1 MRILQLHNRYRE
13 AGGED
18 SVVRDETRLLRAA
31 GHEVIE
37 HHVSNPTG
45 RLATAGALT
54 LSPSNPMSAR
64 AVKRVV
70 ASQRPDV
77 AHIHNT
83 WYSLSPSVVPALK
96 HSGVPVV
103 VTLHNYRLFCV
114 NALLFR
120 DGRPCEEC
128 VGTHPW
134 RGVQHRC
141 YRDSAVASV
150 FAASTIAIG
159 RARRTWST
167 GVDRFV
173 APSWFLRDKLV
184 AGGIPAETITVK
196 PHGVDDPGP
205 RSTPPSS
212 SRSVLFLGRLSHEKG
227 ADTLLDAWAARGASR
242 LELVLVGDG
251 PLRERLEARGVGG
264 VRFAGWQS
272 PADVARLLLGARA
285 LVFPSV
291 CYENLPRAVIEAMA
305 AGLPV
310 LASDHGGPAE
320 LVRDLGPEWTAA
332 AGSEQAWA
340 GALAVLDDDTVVDIA
355 GARARATFERQYTE
369 AASLTGLLEVYGSV
383 LRGAAGGAAGA
394 TGPAGAADELL
405 EHTVGHR
412 G

>member
-31 GHEVIE
+31 GHDVVE
-37 HHVSNPTG
+37 HHVSNPSG
-45 RLATAGALT
+45 ALAAAGALV

-64 AVKRVV
+64 AVKRAV
-70 ASQRPDV
+70 ASHRPDV

-83 WYSLSPSVVPALK
+83 WYSLSPSVVQALK
-96 HSGVPVV
+96 QSGVPVV
-103 VTLHNYRLFCV
+103 MTLHNYRLFCA

-120 DGRPCEEC
+120 DGRPCEDC

-141 YRDSAVASV
+141 YRDSVVASA
-150 FAASTIAIG
+150 FAASTIAVA

-173 APSWFLRDKLV
+173 APSWFLREKLV

-196 PHGVDDPGP
+196 PHGVDDPGA
-205 RSTPPSS
+205 RSAPPSS
-212 SRSVLFLGRLSHEKG
+212 SRSVLFVGRLSHEKG

-242 LELVLVGDG
+242 LELVMVGDG
-251 PLRERLEARGVGG
+251 PLRERLESRAVEG

-272 PADVARLLLGARA
+272 PAEVAHLLLGARA

-320 LVRDLGPEWTAA
+320 LVRDLGPAWTAG
-332 AGSEQAWA
+332 AGDERAWA
-340 GALAVLDDDTVVDIA
+340 DALTVLDDDDAVDVA
-355 GARARATFERQYTE
+355 GAQARASFERQYTE
-369 AASLTGLLEVYGSV
+369 EASLTGLLDVYASV
-383 LRGAAGGAAGA
+383 RRGAS
-394 TGPAGAADELL
+394 
-405 EHTVGHR
+405 HR
-412 G
+412 RFDDAMAQRG

>member
-1 MRILQLHNRYRE
+1 MRILQLHNLYRE

-31 GHEVIE
+31 GHQVIE

-45 RLATAGALT
+45 ALATAGALV

-64 AVKRVV
+64 AVKRV
-70 ASQRPDV
+70 AAAERPDV

-83 WYSLSPSVVPALK
+83 WYSLSPSVVSALK
-96 HSGVPVV
+96 DSGVPVV
-103 VTLHNYRLFCV
+103 VTLHNYRLFCA

-120 DGRPCEEC
+120 DGRPCEDC
-128 VGTHPW
+128 LGTHPW

-150 FAASTIAIG
+150 FAASTIAIA

-167 GVDRFV
+167 AVDRFV
-173 APSWFLRDKLV
+173 APSWFLREKLV
-184 AGGIPAETITVK
+184 AGGIPADMITVK
-196 PHGVDDPGP
+196 PHGVDDPGA
-205 RSTPPSS
+205 RTARPSS

-227 ADTLLDAWAARGASR
+227 ADTLLDAWAARGATT

-251 PLRERLEARGVGG
+251 PLRERLEARRVQG

-320 LVRDLGPEWTAA
+320 LVRDLGPAWTAA
-332 AGSEQAWA
+332 AGDDRAWA
-340 GALAVLDDDTVVDIA
+340 GALAVLDDDAAVDVA
-355 GARARATFERQYTE
+355 GARARAVYERQYTE
-369 AASLTGLLEVYGSV
+369 EASLNGLLDLYASV
-383 LRGAAGGAAGA
+383 GAGRAAMA
-394 TGPAGAADELL
+394 
-405 EHTVGHR
+405 HR

>member
-1 MRILQLHNRYRE
+1 MRVLQLHNRYRE

-37 HHVSNPTG
+37 HHVSNPSG
-45 RLATAGALT
+45 ALATAGALV
-54 LSPSNPMSAR
+54 LSPSNPLSAR
-64 AVKRVV
+64 AVKRIV
-70 ASQRPDV
+70 ASEHPDV

-83 WYSLSPSVVPALK
+83 WYSLSPSVVQALK
-96 HSGVPVV
+96 RSGVPVV
-103 VTLHNYRLFCV
+103 MTLHNYRLFCA

-120 DGRPCEEC
+120 DGRPCEDC

-141 YRDSAVASV
+141 YRDSFVASA
-150 FAASTIAIG
+150 FAASTIAVA

-173 APSWFLRDKLV
+173 APSWFLREKLV

-196 PHGVDDPGP
+196 PHGVDDPGA
-205 RSTPPSS
+205 RTTPPSS
-212 SRSVLFLGRLSHEKG
+212 SRSVLFVGRLSHEKG

-251 PLRERLEARGVGG
+251 PLRERLEARAVEG
-264 VRFAGWQS
+264 VRFAGWKS
-272 PADVARLLLGARA
+272 PAEVATLLLCARA

-320 LVRDLGPEWTAA
+320 LVRDLGPAWTAA
-332 AGSEQAWA
+332 AGDERAWA
-340 GALAVLDDDTVVDIA
+340 GALTVLDDDAAVDAA
-355 GARARATFERQYTE
+355 GARARSSFERQYTE
-369 AASLTGLLEVYGSV
+369 EASLTGLLDVYASV
-383 LRGAAGGAAGA
+383 QRR
-394 TGPAGAADELL
+394 AADRVF
-405 EHTVGHR
+405 EHTTARHG
-412 G
+412 

>member
-1 MRILQLHNRYRE
+1 MKIFQLHNRYRE

-31 GHEVIE
+31 GHEVVE
-37 HHVSNPTG
+37 HHVSNPSG
-45 RLATAGALT
+45 AFAAAGALV

-64 AVKRVV
+64 TVKRAV
-70 ASQRPDV
+70 ASHRPDV

-83 WYSLSPSVVPALK
+83 WYSLSPSVVQALK
-96 HSGVPVV
+96 QSGLPVV
-103 VTLHNYRLFCV
+103 MTLHNYRLFCA

-120 DGRPCEEC
+120 DGRPCEDC

-134 RGVQHRC
+134 RGVRHRC
-141 YRDSAVASV
+141 YRDSVVASA
-150 FAASTIAIG
+150 FAASTIAVA

-173 APSWFLRDKLV
+173 APSWFLREKLV

-196 PHGVDDPGP
+196 PHGVDDPGA
-205 RSTPPSS
+205 RSAPPSS
-212 SRSVLFLGRLSHEKG
+212 SRSVLFVGRLSHEKG

-242 LELVLVGDG
+242 LELVMVGDG
-251 PLRERLEARGVGG
+251 PLRERLESRAVEG

-272 PADVARLLLGARA
+272 SAEVAQLLLGARA

-320 LVRDLGPEWTAA
+320 LVRDLGPAWTAG
-332 AGSEQAWA
+332 AGDERAWA
-340 GALAVLDDDTVVDIA
+340 DALTVLDDDAAVDVA
-355 GARARATFERQYTE
+355 GAQARASFERQYTE
-369 AASLTGLLEVYGSV
+369 EASLTGLLDVYASV
-383 LRGAAGGAAGA
+383 RRGAVDRRFHDAM
-394 TGPAGAADELL
+394 PQ
-405 EHTVGHR
+405 R

>member
-18 SVVRDETRLLRAA
+18 AVVRDETRLLRAA

-45 RLATAGALT
+45 ALATAGALV
-54 LSPSNPMSAR
+54 LSPSNPLSAR
-64 AVKRVV
+64 AVKRLV
-70 ASQRPDV
+70 ASARPDV

-83 WYSLSPSVVPALK
+83 WYSLSPSVVRALK
-96 HSGVPVV
+96 QSGVPVV
-103 VTLHNYRLFCV
+103 MTLHNYRLFCA

-120 DGRPCEEC
+120 DGRPCEDC

-141 YRDSAVASV
+141 YRDSAVASA
-150 FAASTIAIG
+150 FAASTIAIA
-159 RARRTWST
+159 RARGTWST

-173 APSWFLRDKLV
+173 APSSFLREKLV
-184 AGGIPAETITVK
+184 AGGIPAEQISVK
-196 PHGVDDPGP
+196 PHGVDDPGA
-205 RSTPPSS
+205 RTGRPSS
-212 SRSVLFLGRLSHEKG
+212 SRSVLFVGRLSHEKG
-227 ADTLLDAWAARGASR
+227 ADTLLDAWAMRGGSG

-251 PLRERLEARGVGG
+251 PLRERLEARGVAG

-272 PADVARLLLGARA
+272 PADVAALLLGARS

-320 LVRDLGPEWTAA
+320 LVRDLGPAWTAA
-332 AGSEQAWA
+332 AGDERAWA
-340 GALAVLDDDTVVDIA
+340 DALAVLDDDKAVEVA
-355 GARARATFERQYTE
+355 GAQARAGYERHYTE
-369 AASLTGLLEVYGSV
+369 AASLAGLIEIYESV
-383 LRGAAGGAAGA
+383 RRGAI
-394 TGPAGAADELL
+394 DELS
-405 EHTVGHR
+405 TSTAAHR

>member
-45 RLATAGALT
+45 ALATAGALA
-54 LSPSNPMSAR
+54 LSPSNPLSAR

-70 ASQRPDV
+70 AAQRPDV

-83 WYSLSPSVVPALK
+83 WYSLSPSVVQALK
-96 HSGVPVV
+96 HTGVPVV
-103 VTLHNYRLFCV
+103 MTLHNYRLLCA

-120 DGRPCEEC
+120 DGRPCEDC

-141 YRDSAVASV
+141 YRDSAVASA
-150 FAASTIAIG
+150 FAASTIAIA
-159 RARRTWST
+159 RARRTWAT

-173 APSWFLRDKLV
+173 APSWFLREKLV
-184 AGGIPAETITVK
+184 AGGIPAERITVK

-205 RSTPPSS
+205 RIALPSS
-212 SRSVLFLGRLSHEKG
+212 SRSVLFVGRLSHEKG
-227 ADTLLDAWAARGASR
+227 ADTLLDAWAARGPSR
-242 LELVLVGDG
+242 LELVLLGDG
-251 PLRERLEARGVGG
+251 PRRRLLEARGIEG

-272 PADVARLLLGARA
+272 SAEVTRLLLDARA

-310 LASDHGGPAE
+310 LASNHGGPAE
-320 LVRDLGPEWTAA
+320 LVRDLGPAWTAA
-332 AGSEQAWA
+332 AGDERAWA
-340 GALAVLDDDTVVDIA
+340 DALAVLDDDTAVDAA
-355 GARARATFERQYTE
+355 GARARACFKRQYTE
-369 AASLTGLLEVYGSV
+369 EASLTGLLDVYASV
-383 LRGAAGGAAGA
+383 RGGGAGS
-394 TGPAGAADELL
+394 PAPAADQLL
-405 EHTVGHR
+405 QHTVAHR